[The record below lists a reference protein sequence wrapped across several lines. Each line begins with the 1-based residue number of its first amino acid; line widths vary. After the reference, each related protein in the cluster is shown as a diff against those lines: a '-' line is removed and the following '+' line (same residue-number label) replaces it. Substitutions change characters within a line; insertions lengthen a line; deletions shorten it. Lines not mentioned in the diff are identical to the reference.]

1 MTRRLLAAAAL
12 TIPTAAAG
20 APCELHLFALDL
32 GAGPR
37 PAGNLL
43 AKPLPASADPLALIN
58 IMSPHDR
65 MTDVSDAEYRQ
76 AFDLPADIPVI
87 RHWDMA
93 LPAKVHKS
101 PLPLVETPL
110 RCHAELIGYSS
121 VGMMASRSVKKQ
133 NEVVVS
139 LAYREFAP
147 GGVKPFEV
155 RGGGYGAVDTEKKVG
170 RGAALDS
177 LHAASIEIVRDFAKK
192 VAKKRAKIRREE
204 PEQ

>member
-1 MTRRLLAAAAL
+1 MIRRLSAAAAL
-12 TIPTAAAG
+12 AIPTVAAG

-32 GAGPR
+32 GAAPR

-43 AKPLPASADPLALIN
+43 VKPLPASADPLALIN

-65 MTDVSDAEYRQ
+65 MADVSDAEYRQ

-87 RHWDMA
+87 RHWDVA

-101 PLPLVETPL
+101 PVPLAETSR
-110 RCHAELIGYSS
+110 RCHAELIGYTSS
-121 VGMMASRSVKKQ
+121 GLMASRSLKSQ

-170 RGAALDS
+170 RQAALDS
-177 LHAASIEIVRDFAKK
+177 LHAASVEIVRDFAEK
-192 VAKKRAKIRREE
+192 VAKKRAKIRGEE